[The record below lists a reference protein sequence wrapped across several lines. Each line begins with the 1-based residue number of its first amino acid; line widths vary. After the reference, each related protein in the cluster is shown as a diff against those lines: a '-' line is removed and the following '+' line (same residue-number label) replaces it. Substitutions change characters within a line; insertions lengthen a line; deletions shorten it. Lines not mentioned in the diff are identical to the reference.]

1 MMIVIVSVCA
11 GCVKEREK
19 RSELDRRR
27 ECSVTWKDKMMI
39 VVTMNNTTIDLENT
53 NISAGC
59 HLEMIIFF

>member
-1 MMIVIVSVCA
+1 M
-11 GCVKEREK
+11 
-19 RSELDRRR
+19 
-27 ECSVTWKDKMMI
+27 TWKDKMMI